1 MPNPYEAWGVM
12 MLNETKKN
20 KNGKLLAWGDKYRI
34 FVLFAL
40 VFIFMSLFAPR
51 FFNVFNLTAIM
62 KTVAMNACVAIGFT
76 IVMICG
82 QLDLSIGTVIT
93 FAGVL
98 ALSLKQYLGY
108 GGSVP
113 VAIAAGILVG
123 LVNGLLV
130 AKAKINSFIV
140 TLGTMTILQ
149 GAIYTITGGNSI
161 SLSTPDAFAVS
172 DFLAKQLLPLVT
184 PRILITV
191 SLVVIVELF
200 LRRTQAGR
208 NFYLVGGNKNT
219 AWLAGIKTD
228 NYLIAA
234 FILSSALAAV
244 GGVFFA
250 MESSA
255 ATLKLGDQSLM
266 YVISAT
272 IIGGTAMSGGKGG
285 VFRTVIAILTLE
297 MLYTGIILF
306 GLGNEV
312 KIFIAGL
319 ILAFV
324 VLYEAYAVYKHE
336 KEVGKRPELV
346 REIMDKAAKAASSSS
361 S

>member
-1 MPNPYEAWGVM
+1 
-12 MLNETKKN
+12 MLKQKTAMSGNR
-20 KNGKLLAWGDKYRI
+20 LLALVDKYRI
-34 FVLFAL
+34 FILFVL
-40 VFIFMSLFAPR
+40 VFVFMTLFAPR
-51 FFNVFNLTAIM
+51 FFNVFNLTSIM
-62 KTVAMNACVAIGFT
+62 KVVAMNACVAIGFT

-98 ALSLKQYLGY
+98 GLSLKPSLGY
-108 GGSVP
+108 GVSVP
-113 VAIAAGILVG
+113 IAIFAGAVIG
-123 LVNGLLV
+123 LFNGLLV
-130 AKAKINSFIV
+130 SKAKISSFIV

-149 GAIYTITGGNSI
+149 GAIYTVTKGNTI

-172 DFLAKQLLPLVT
+172 DFLAKPLLPLVT

-191 SLVVIVELF
+191 FLVVAFEVF
-200 LRRTQAGR
+200 MRRTRTGR
-208 NFYLVGGNKNT
+208 NFYLVGGNRNT

-228 NYLIAA
+228 GYTIAA
-234 FILSSALAAV
+234 FMLSSTLAAV

-255 ATLKLGDQSLM
+255 ATLKMGDQSLM

-285 VFRTVIAILTLE
+285 VFRSVVAILTLE

-319 ILAFV
+319 ILATV

-346 REIMDKAAKAASSSS
+346 KELVAPGGLCRVGMET
-361 S
+361 

>member
-1 MPNPYEAWGVM
+1 MRSKHSTLTWVD
-12 MLNETKKN
+12 KN
-20 KNGKLLAWGDKYRI
+20 RI
-34 FVLFAL
+34 FLLFA
-40 VFIFMSLFAPR
+40 VVSIFMSLFAPR

-98 ALSLKQYLGY
+98 GLVLKGPLGY
-108 GGSVP
+108 AVSVP
-113 VAIAAGILVG
+113 VAIAAGAAVG
-123 LVNGLLV
+123 LFNGLLV

-149 GAIYTITGGNSI
+149 GAIYTMTKGNTV
-161 SLSTPDAFAVS
+161 SLSTPDAFVVA
-172 DFLAKQLLPLVT
+172 DFLAKPLLPLVT

-191 SLVVIVELF
+191 ALVLVAEVF
-200 LRRTQAGR
+200 LRRTRSGR
-208 NFYLVGGNKNT
+208 NFFLVGGNRNT

-228 NYLIAA
+228 AYIIVA
-234 FILSSALAAV
+234 FVLSGALAAV

-266 YVISAT
+266 YVLSAT

-285 VFRTVIAILTLE
+285 VFRTVVAILTLE

-306 GLGNEV
+306 GFGNEV

-319 ILAFV
+319 ILATV

-336 KEVGKRPELV
+336 REVGKRPELV
-346 REIMDKAAKAASSSS
+346 KELEAAAAAKTAGSPRR
-361 S
+361 

>member
-1 MPNPYEAWGVM
+1 MPD
-12 MLNETKKN
+12 KKQGGQPAN
-20 KNGKLLAWGDKYRI
+20 RTLALVDKYRI
-34 FVLFAL
+34 FLLLIV
-40 VFIFMSLFAPR
+40 VFLFMSIFAPR
-51 FFNVFNLTAIM
+51 FFNVFNLTSIM
-62 KTVAMNACVAIGFT
+62 RTVAMNACVAIGFT

-98 ALSLKQYLGY
+98 GLSLKEPLGY
-108 GGSVP
+108 TLSVP
-113 VAIAAGILVG
+113 LAIAAGALVG
-123 LVNGLLV
+123 LFNGLLV

-149 GAIYTITGGNSI
+149 GAIYTLTRGNTI
-161 SLSTPDAFAVS
+161 SLSTADAFAVA
-172 DFLAKQLLPLVT
+172 DFLAKPLLPLVT

-191 SLVVIVELF
+191 VLVVVVELF
-200 LRRTQAGR
+200 LRRTQIGR
-208 NFYLVGGNKNT
+208 NFYLVGGNRTT
-219 AWLAGIKTD
+219 AWLAGINTD
-228 NYLIAA
+228 GYLIGA
-234 FILSSALAAV
+234 FVLSGTLAAV

-255 ATLKLGDQSLM
+255 ATLKMGDQSLM

-285 VFRTVIAILTLE
+285 VLRSVVAILTLE

-319 ILAFV
+319 ILATV
-324 VLYEAYAVYKHE
+324 VLYEAYAFYKHE
-336 KEVGKRPELV
+336 KEVGKRPELLK
-346 REIMDKAAKAASSSS
+346 ELGAGT
-361 S
+361 